1 MSAILTFEEERF
13 KITNISTKFFLKG
26 ESVDKLRVIS
36 LRWRGSKR
44 LNFIQGGDFWSLGKR
59 AFPEGE

>member
-36 LRWRGSKR
+36 LRWRGSER
-44 LNFIQGGDFWSLGKR
+44 LSFIQGGNF
-59 AFPEGE
+59 

>member
-13 KITNISTKFFLKG
+13 KITNILIKFFLKA
-26 ESVDKLRVIS
+26 SVDKLRMIS

-44 LNFIQGGDFWSLGKR
+44 LNFKLR
-59 AFPEGE
+59 R